1 MVTAWLGH
9 MGRAWTGEPSD
20 IAAALQHVHQ
30 AIQYLLR
37 VRTPGGEVNANAAAS
52 GLRFERRSGVWHAS
66 VRGVDWSA
74 ACDPDVKHHPVG
86 SPVGFSSRLRVVHE
100 LQLAS
105 GSGPA

>member
-37 VRTPGGEVNANAAAS
+37 VRTMTT
-52 GLRFERRSGVWHAS
+52 
-66 VRGVDWSA
+66 A
-74 ACDPDVKHHPVG
+74 ACLLAV
-86 SPVGFSSRLRVVHE
+86 RLPLRTLPAT
-100 LQLAS
+100 LQCS
-105 GSGPA
+105 V

>member
-37 VRTPGGEVNANAAAS
+37 VSLLQAQVKESVVGRKPWEIKLACHRPLMFHMRTFPPCCGRYAARDS
-52 GLRFERRSGVWHAS
+52 
-66 VRGVDWSA
+66 
-74 ACDPDVKHHPVG
+74 
-86 SPVGFSSRLRVVHE
+86 
-100 LQLAS
+100 
-105 GSGPA
+105 

>member
-37 VRTPGGEVNANAAAS
+37 VRPLLV
-52 GLRFERRSGVWHAS
+52 RFN
-66 VRGVDWSA
+66 
-74 ACDPDVKHHPVG
+74 
-86 SPVGFSSRLRVVHE
+86 
-100 LQLAS
+100 
-105 GSGPA
+105 